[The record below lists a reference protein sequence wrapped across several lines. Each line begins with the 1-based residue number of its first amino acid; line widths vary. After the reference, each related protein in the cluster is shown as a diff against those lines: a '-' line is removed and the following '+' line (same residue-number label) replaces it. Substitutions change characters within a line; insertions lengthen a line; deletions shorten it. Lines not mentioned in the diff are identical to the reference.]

1 MKKLLSVLFAF
12 LMLFSL
18 ISVSSAEEP
27 IVDLTVW
34 GTNNGFLPV
43 EKGSPLYEKYVE
55 ITGVGVIQPYVE
67 WNGGTT
73 YNEQLNL
80 KIAAGEM
87 PDMFNPNGMETTLIQ
102 SGALLDLTPY
112 LETYAPN
119 LYNLIGEEVWS
130 SVKANDPT
138 GQGKIWYVPGV
149 IYGRNAPMIR
159 KDWLDKLGLEMPKTQ
174 SELVDVL
181 KAFAEK
187 DPNGN
192 GIMDELPSGG
202 RAEARWMGQFFA
214 MYGVAMWEGYPQ
226 WDLYDGELTYS
237 AVTPNMKDALQF
249 IAKLYQDGLLDPE
262 TLLNNKAQWD
272 GKINAGNVGIWEHIP
287 QECYNYAEAIYEAT
301 GTQPDVA
308 LLPVIDA
315 DGYEGRGFYTGRK
328 LSGIEY
334 VVANTEDE
342 AKIMAVMKLLNA
354 YGDTSKW
361 MDFYNGVE
369 GMHSVTVDGV
379 TSRLPDD
386 KATQQ
391 NLVLTPY
398 NTISTAEFQVQLLSS
413 QLGSDREW
421 AISQAIRNVQ
431 ELGQYTRLP
440 AGDGIPNSIYGE
452 FADIMNRTLYVEYA
466 TKIITGEYSIDKFD
480 EFVEK
485 WYANGGQAVTENAR
499 AWYAAKQ

>member
-1 MKKLLSVLFAF
+1 MKKTMSFLCVLV
-12 LMLFSL
+12 MLFSF
-18 ISVSSAEEP
+18 ISFAETEEV
-27 IVDLTVW
+27 VDLTIW

-43 EKGSPLYEKYVE
+43 EKGSPLYEKYLE

-73 YNEQLNL
+73 YLEQLNT
-80 KIAAGEM
+80 KIAGGEM
-87 PDMFNPNGMETTLIQ
+87 PDMFNPNGMETKLIM

-130 SVKANDPT
+130 SIKANDPT
-138 GQGKIWYVPGV
+138 GEGKIWYVPDV

-159 KDWLDKLGLEMPKTQ
+159 QDWLDKLELEMPTTQ
-174 SELVDVL
+174 DELVEVL
-181 KAFAEK
+181 KAFRDK

-192 GIMDELPSGG
+192 GIADDLPSGG

-214 MYGVAMWEGYPQ
+214 MFGVAMWEGYPQ
-226 WDLYDGELTYS
+226 WDIYDGELTYS
-237 AVTPNMKDALQF
+237 GVTQNMKDALAF
-249 IAKLYQDGLLDPE
+249 IAELYQEQLLDPE

-272 GKINAGNVGIWEHIP
+272 GKINAGKVGIWEHIP
-287 QECYNYAEAIYEAT
+287 QECYNYAEAIEAST
-301 GTQPDVA
+301 GVQPDVA

-315 DGYEGRGFYTGRK
+315 DGYEGQGFYTGRK
-328 LSGIEY
+328 LSGVQF

-342 AKIMAVMKLLNA
+342 NKILAVMKLLNA

-361 MDFYNGVE
+361 MDFFYGVE

-398 NTISTAEFQVQLLSS
+398 NSISTAEFQVELLSS
-413 QLGSDREW
+413 QLSGEREW
-421 AISQAIRNVQ
+421 AIAQAIRNVQ
-431 ELGQYTRLP
+431 ELGQYTKLP
-440 AGDGIPNSIYGE
+440 AGDGIPNSIYGDY
-452 FADIMNRTLYVEYA
+452 ADIQNRTLYIEYA

-485 WYANGGQAVTENAR
+485 WYATGGETVTENAR
-499 AWYAAKQ
+499 AWYAKKN

>member
-1 MKKLLSVLFAF
+1 MKKALSLFCAVLMLLSMVSFAA
-12 LMLFSL
+12 
-18 ISVSSAEEP
+18 AEDV
-27 IVDLTVW
+27 VDVTVW

-73 YNEQLNL
+73 YTEQLNL

-87 PDMFNPNGMETTLIQ
+87 PDMFNPNGMETQLIE

-119 LYNLIGEEVWS
+119 LYNLIGEEVWA

-138 GQGKIWYVPGV
+138 GEGKIWYIPSV

-159 KDWLDKLGLEMPKTQ
+159 KDWLDKLDLKMPATQ
-174 SELVDVL
+174 AELVDVL
-181 KAFAEK
+181 KAFYDK

-192 GIMDELPSGG
+192 GIPDELPSGG

-214 MYGVAMWEGYPQ
+214 MFGVAMWEGYPQ
-226 WDLYDGELTYS
+226 WDLYNGELTYS
-237 AVTPNMKDALQF
+237 GVTQNMKDALKF
-249 IAKLYQDGLLDPE
+249 IAELYQEGLLDPE

-272 GKINAGNVGIWEHIP
+272 AKINAGKVGIWEHIP
-287 QECYNYAEAIYEAT
+287 QECYNYAEAIAEST
-301 GTQPDVA
+301 GEQPEVA

-315 DGYEGRGFYTGRK
+315 DGYEGKGFYTGRK
-328 LSGIEY
+328 LSGIEF
-334 VVANTEDE
+334 VVANTADE
-342 AKIMAVMKLLNA
+342 TKIKAVMQLLNA
-354 YGDTSKW
+354 YGDVSKW

-369 GMHSVTVDGV
+369 GMHSVTADGV
-379 TSRLPDD
+379 TTRLPDD

-398 NTISTAEFQVQLLSS
+398 NTISTAEFQVELLSS
-413 QLGSDREW
+413 QLGGDREW
-421 AISQAIRNVQ
+421 AIAQAIRNVQ

-440 AGDGIPNSIYGE
+440 AGDGIPNSVYGE
-452 FADIMNRTLYVEYA
+452 YADIQNRTLYVEYA

-485 WYANGGQAVTENAR
+485 WYATGGQAVTENAR
-499 AWYAAKQ
+499 AWYAMKQ